1 MKSLVTQRKLHKL
14 LNGPEMPNHAPR
26 PPSSASRWI
35 NCPGSI
41 TMIAN
46 GSVPR
51 GNSPEAEFGTLC
63 HKLAERWISTGKQPE
78 GMSPEVTE
86 QIEHYVAFCQGFTD
100 SHVESRVKFADDIW
114 GTVDFWALNSEGD
127 LVVCDLKTGMGYVE
141 EFENW
146 QLIIYA
152 LAIIRTHK
160 INPNRVFLVVCQRG
174 VRMWEPSMDVLT
186 AAGYMLDRPL
196 EDKVQAGHH
205 CRYCPARHRCKA
217 LWISAS
223 QLAEAAYEP
232 TSEAPTEQEYGWKL
246 SEISS
251 AIERLKAVESGII
264 SLCASSNITP
274 LGWEW
279 KQALGNR
286 QWKVSEDYLAELGD
300 FMIERKAISPAK
312 AEKLLTKEQIES
324 LTFRPDNG
332 RKLTKISAKKARKVF
347 GK

>member
-1 MKSLVTQRKLHKL
+1 
-14 LNGPEMPNHAPR
+14 
-26 PPSSASRWI
+26 
-35 NCPGSI
+35 
-41 TMIAN
+41 MIAN

-63 HKLAERWISTGKQPE
+63 HKLAERWITTGKQPE
-78 GMSPEVTE
+78 GMSPEVIE
-86 QIEHYVAFCQGFTD
+86 QIEHYVAFCLAHPGG
-100 SHVESRVKFADDIW
+100 HVESRVWFAEDIW
-114 GTVDFWALNSEGD
+114 GTVDFWAVNPEGD

-146 QLIIYA
+146 QLVIYA

-160 INPNRVFLVVCQRG
+160 IKPNRVMLVIAQRG
-174 VRMWEPSMDVLT
+174 VRMWEPSLDFLT
-186 AAGYMLDRPL
+186 AAEYTLSRPL
-196 EDKVQAGHH
+196 EEKVQAGPH

-217 LWISAS
+217 LWVSAS

-232 TSEAPTEQEYGWKL
+232 TSEEPTPEEYGWKL
-246 SEISS
+246 SEIST
-251 AIERLKAVESGII
+251 AIERLKAVESGIM

-286 QWKVSEDYLAELGD
+286 QWKVSEDYLAQLGE
-300 FMIERKAISPAK
+300 FMLERKPISPAK
-312 AEKLLTKEQIES
+312 AEKLLTKEQIDS

-332 RKLTKISAKKARKVF
+332 RKLIKISAKKARKVF